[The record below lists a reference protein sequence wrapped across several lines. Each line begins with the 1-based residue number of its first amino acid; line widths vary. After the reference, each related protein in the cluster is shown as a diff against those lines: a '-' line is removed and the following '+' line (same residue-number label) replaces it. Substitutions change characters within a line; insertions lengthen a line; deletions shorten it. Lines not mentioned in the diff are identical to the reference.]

1 MYYLDNIDKTI
12 KGITYA
18 VNDNIITNEHFID
31 AMLGQTFYVNNQTRT
46 QNKNN
51 QLYTLQETK
60 TALSSNDTK
69 RYISEN
75 PMITRAFGHIFN
87 KI

>member
-1 MYYLDNIDKTI
+1 
-12 KGITYA
+12 
-18 VNDNIITNEHFID
+18 
-31 AMLGQTFYVNNQTRT
+31 MLGQTFYVNNQTRT